1 MLETIRRLKER
12 IEELELLVDS
22 DPSRVYLSQ
31 PYTMP
36 HMQEMSPGH
45 FPRMGFEGS
54 PPITLLGG
62 MDRSSTSP
70 FPLSLRLAY
79 GTSAIGPSICFVRTH
94 VIISPSYP
102 RTTIYVAASDLS
114 TPTPELRSATTHH
127 HISVDIFLGRFS
139 RSVYFF
145 IDSFQFRQTALLP
158 LPFGHHDRPSPALLS
173 AVYLWGSILLDVPPK
188 DPHTPD
194 AFLMCVIQNVPQDL
208 TSVGVHSKLI
218 LETLQAEVLLSLYFM
233 HSADLMQGRYHS
245 AAATSIALGAR
256 LHLVG
261 PQQQHYT
268 SYPAFPMGTSLI
280 NEGSDAVNKVDAFWA
295 VVILSNCWV
304 AADGAPSSISSGL
317 TIDTPWEGG
326 SITERFLHGANTE
339 GLTPVTCLAKAG
351 VLLEHVVSFP
361 ISNHSDAVL
370 FTSLERRLLNFQ
382 ALLPQLPGDHNLI
395 LAHAL
400 TDLAIL
406 RLHAP
411 YTSASEHSRYQAFAA
426 SARIVGGIEGMNT
439 INLRHIDPVFG
450 LAAPDASALQPI
462 YWTIASFY
470 MSEIN
475 IAAHRS
481 PGFNIATQTDHEL
494 EAGLNRLMSGLASLA
509 PHGPMF
515 EHCSVDVRMAYDNI
529 PR

>member
-22 DPSRVYLSQ
+22 DPSRVYLSR

-36 HMQEMSPGH
+36 NMQETSPGLL
-45 FPRMGFEGS
+45 PQMGFEGS
-54 PPITLLGG
+54 PPIALLE
-62 MDRSSTSP
+62 
-70 FPLSLRLAY
+70 
-79 GTSAIGPSICFVRTH
+79 
-94 VIISPSYP
+94 
-102 RTTIYVAASDLS
+102 
-114 TPTPELRSATTHH
+114 PTPDVITNL
-127 HISVDIFLGRFS
+127 VDIFLGRFS
-139 RSVYFF
+139 GSVYFF

-208 TSVGVHSKLI
+208 TSVGIRSKLI

-261 PQQQHYT
+261 SQQQYYT
-268 SYPAFPMGTSLI
+268 SHPAFPMGTSLI
-280 NEGSDAVNKVDAFWA
+280 NEGSNAVNKVDAFWA
-295 VVILSNCWV
+295 VVILSNSWV
-304 AADGAPSSISSGL
+304 AADGVPCSISSGL
-317 TIDTPWEGG
+317 TIDTPWDVNSDGG
-326 SITERFLHGANTE
+326 STTERFLHGANTG

-361 ISNHSDAVL
+361 ISSRSDAVL
-370 FTSLERRLLNFQ
+370 FTSLERRLLSFQ

-400 TDLAIL
+400 IDLAIL

-450 LAAPDASALQPI
+450 PI

-509 PHGPMF
+509 PYGPMF
-515 EHCSVDVRMAYDNI
+515 EHCSVDVRMAYDNF